1 MTPMIMSTLKSV
13 ALGASLALGLLLAAT
28 PARAASITYEV
39 HVDTTSLSGTLGY
52 LDFQFN
58 PGGLDALAATAAIT
72 GFNPYDATLIPSA
85 ILTGDASGELPA
97 DVTLGN
103 SGGFNDYFHG
113 LTFGNQFSFF
123 LTLTGDAL
131 SPASTPLSG
140 TAFSLLLFDAD
151 GFTPL
156 LTVDPDGRLASLQ
169 IGPTGA
175 VSVETFA
182 RAQGGDPAATVAEV
196 TAPVPVPEP
205 TTLLLVAT
213 GAGAIA
219 LRRRQ
224 SKA

>member
-1 MTPMIMSTLKSV
+1 MTSMFTSTLKSV
-13 ALGASLALGLLLAAT
+13 ALGASLALGLLLAAA
-28 PARAASITYEV
+28 PARAASLTYEV
-39 HVDTTSLSGTLGY
+39 HVDTTALSGTQGY

-58 PGGLDALAATAAIT
+58 PGGLDALAATATIT
-72 GFNPYDATLIPSA
+72 SFNPFDATLIPPP

-97 DVTLGN
+97 DVILGN

-113 LTFGNQFSFF
+113 LTFGAQFSFF

-140 TAFSLLLFDAD
+140 TAFSLLLFDVD

-169 IGPTGA
+169 IGPSGA
-175 VSVETFA
+175 VGVETFA
-182 RAQGGDPAATVAEV
+182 RVQGGDPAATITEV

-205 TTLLLVAT
+205 ATLLLVMS
-213 GAGAIA
+213 GAVAIA

-224 SKA
+224 AKA

>member
-1 MTPMIMSTLKSV
+1 MTSMIMSTLKSV
-13 ALGASLALGLLLAAT
+13 ALGASLAFGLLLAAA

-39 HVDTTSLSGTLGY
+39 HVDTTALSGTDGY

-58 PGGLDALAATAAIT
+58 PGGLDALAATATIT
-72 GFNPYDATLIPSA
+72 GFNPFDATLIPPA

-140 TAFSLLLFDAD
+140 TAFSLLLFDVD

-169 IGPTGA
+169 IGPAGA
-175 VSVETFA
+175 VGVETFA
-182 RAQGGDPAATVAEV
+182 RAQGGDPAATVTEL
-196 TAPVPVPEP
+196 TAVPEP
-205 TTLLLVAT
+205 TTLLLVAS

-224 SKA
+224 SKP

>member
-1 MTPMIMSTLKSV
+1 MITSTLKSA
-13 ALGASLALGLLLAAT
+13 ALGASLALGLLLTAA
-28 PARAASITYEV
+28 PAAQAASITYEV
-39 HVDTTSLSGTLGY
+39 VVDTTSLSGTDGN

-58 PGGLDALAATAAIT
+58 PGGLDALLATATIT
-72 GFNPYDATLIPSA
+72 GFNPFDATLIPPA
-85 ILTGDASGELPA
+85 ILTGDVTGELPA

-103 SGGFNDYFHG
+103 TGGFNDYFHG

-140 TAFSLLLFDAD
+140 TAFSLLLFDVD

-182 RAQGGDPAATVAEV
+182 RAQGGDPAATITEV

-205 TTLLLVAT
+205 TTLLLVAS
-213 GAGAIA
+213 GAAGIV

-224 SKA
+224 AKA

>member
-1 MTPMIMSTLKSV
+1 MITSALKSV
-13 ALGASLALGLLLAAT
+13 ALGASLALGLVLAAA
-28 PARAASITYEV
+28 PAQAASLTYQV
-39 HVDTTSLSGTLGY
+39 HVDTTSLSGTQGY
-52 LDFQFN
+52 LDLQFN
-58 PGGLDALAATAAIT
+58 PGGLDALAATASVT
-72 GFNPYDATLIPSA
+72 SFNPYDSTLIPPA
-85 ILTGDASGELPA
+85 ALTGDVSGELPA

-103 SGGFNDYFHG
+103 SGGFNDYFQE
-113 LTFGNQFSFF
+113 LTFGSQLSFV

-140 TAFSLLLFDAD
+140 TAFSLLLFAAD

-182 RAQGGDPAATVAEV
+182 VAQGGVRAATV
-196 TAPVPVPEP
+196 TAAAAVPEP
-205 TTLLLVAT
+205 SMLLLMAG
-213 GAGAIA
+213 GAAAMA

-224 SKA
+224 AKV